1 MKKKIKILIII
12 SIICI
17 SLITF
22 FTIYGYKKCNDKRKE
37 QELINEYQTFYQNK
51 LTSFEEENKKYAPYE
66 VDVAFLGDSLTDMC
80 DVEKYYPDY
89 ICVNRGISGDTTISL
104 EERLQVSVFDLKPKV
119 IVLLIGANNFT
130 TMFDN
135 YERILQKI
143 KENLPETKVIQLSLT
158 SMSKSWGKNNNQAAF
173 NNVIIK
179 ELAEKYN
186 NTYVDLFSLLLD
198 FETKEIVEEYTIDGG
213 HFTEQGYMVLTA
225 EVNKVLK
232 TVLDNIGDQ
241 ND

>member
-1 MKKKIKILIII
+1 MKKKILIII
-12 SIICI
+12 FIICF
-17 SLITF
+17 SLLTF
-22 FTIYGYKKCNDKRKE
+22 FIIYGYKKCDDKRKE

-51 LTSFEEENKKYAPYE
+51 LTNFEEENKKYAPYE

-89 ICVNRGISGDTTISL
+89 ICVNRGISGDTTILL
-104 EERLQVSVFDLKPKV
+104 EDRLQVSVFDLKPKV

-130 TMFDN
+130 TMLDN

-143 KENLPETKVIQLSLT
+143 KENLPETKVVQLSLT

-173 NNVIIK
+173 NNVVIK
-179 ELAEKYN
+179 ELAKKYD

-198 FETKEIVEEYTIDGG
+198 YETNELVEEYTIDGG
-213 HFTEQGYMVLTA
+213 HFTDAGYAVLTA

-232 TVLDNIGDQ
+232 TLLN
-241 ND
+241 